1 MKAKIYLI
9 ILLAVTTLY
18 SCKTAKKMYAKGQYE
33 QAVSLAA
40 KELAKKP
47 NDVALQDIILNAYQY
62 AIEDH
67 ETRINAQLLSQSDLR
82 YEKIYSEYQ
91 SLQRL
96 YNAIK
101 KYPNAYQ
108 LVNPT
113 DYTSFITTYKDQAGN
128 AREQRGDAL
137 MNQQTKT
144 GYKNAYYEFQKA
156 LSLKPNDIVIKQKM
170 DEAYANAVTHVVIR
184 PVVRYG
190 FQYSSFSYDYQ
201 AFDYDLLRYVQQN
214 NRGQFLA
221 FHNDADPYAVADNTV
236 DLRFSDINIG
246 RYRDQRSTRDVS
258 KQIVAKEIVHKKDSV
273 TYEYITV
280 RAKVTTTT
288 RTLQAD
294 GLLQASIMDQNNRRI
309 WSNTF
314 TGDYRWMTT
323 ITTYTGDERA
333 LSDNDKKLINQRPE
347 FAPSN
352 DEIIRTIMNEL
363 RYKTACGISD
373 YYNARY

>member
-1 MKAKIYLI
+1 MKAKLYLI

-47 NDVALQDIILNAYQY
+47 GDLALQDIILNAYQY

-82 YEKIYSEYQ
+82 YEKIYGEYQ
-91 SLQRL
+91 DLQRL

-101 KYPNAYQ
+101 KYPAAYQ

-113 DYTSFITTYKDQAGN
+113 DYSSFITTYKDQAGN
-128 AREQRGDAL
+128 AREQRGDQL

-156 LSLKPNDIVIKQKM
+156 LSLKPNDITIKQKM
-170 DEAYANAVTHVVIR
+170 EEAYANAVTHVVIR

-190 FQYSSFSYDYQ
+190 YQYSSFNYDYQ
-201 AFDYDLLRYVQQN
+201 NFDYDLLRYVQQN

-221 FHNDADPYAVADNTV
+221 FHNSADPYAVVDNTV

-280 RAKVTTTT
+280 RAKITTTT

-294 GLLQASIMDQNNRRI
+294 GLLQASIMDQSNRRI
-309 WSNTF
+309 WSNTY

-352 DEIIRTIMNEL
+352 DEIIRLIMNEL
-363 RYKTACGISD
+363 RHKTACGISD

>member
-1 MKAKIYLI
+1 MKAKLYLI

-91 SLQRL
+91 DLQRL

-101 KYPNAYQ
+101 KYPAAYQ

-170 DEAYANAVTHVVIR
+170 DEAYANALTHVVIR

-201 AFDYDLLRYVQQN
+201 AFDYDLLRYIQQN

-221 FHNDADPYAVADNTV
+221 FHNNADPYAVADNTV

-246 RYRDQRSTRDVS
+246 RYRDQRSTREVS
-258 KQIVAKEIVHKKDSV
+258 KQIIAKEIVHKKDSV

-333 LSDNDKKLINQRPE
+333 LSDNDKKLINQRPG

>member
-1 MKAKIYLI
+1 MKAKFYLI

-101 KYPNAYQ
+101 KYPDAYQ

-246 RYRDQRSTRDVS
+246 RYRDQRSTREVS

-280 RAKVTTTT
+280 RAKITTTT

-294 GLLQASIMDQNNRRI
+294 GLLQASIMDQHNRRI

>member
-1 MKAKIYLI
+1 MKAKLYLI

-47 NDVALQDIILNAYQY
+47 NDAALQDIILNAYQY

-91 SLQRL
+91 DLQRL

-170 DEAYANAVTHVVIR
+170 DEAYASAVTHVVIR

-221 FHNDADPYAVADNTV
+221 FHNNADPYAVADNTV
-236 DLRFSDINIG
+236 DMRFSDINIG

>member
-1 MKAKIYLI
+1 MKAKLYLI

-91 SLQRL
+91 DLQRL

-101 KYPNAYQ
+101 KYPAAYQ

-170 DEAYANAVTHVVIR
+170 DEAYANALTHVVIR

-201 AFDYDLLRYVQQN
+201 AFDYDLLRYIQQN

-221 FHNDADPYAVADNTV
+221 FHNNADPYAVADNTV

-246 RYRDQRSTRDVS
+246 RYRDQRSTREVS
-258 KQIVAKEIVHKKDSV
+258 KQIIAKEIVHKKDSV

>member
-1 MKAKIYLI
+1 MKAKLYLI

-47 NDVALQDIILNAYQY
+47 NDAALQDIILNAYQY

-91 SLQRL
+91 DLQRL

-101 KYPNAYQ
+101 KYPAAYQ

-170 DEAYANAVTHVVIR
+170 DEAYANALTHVVIR

-221 FHNDADPYAVADNTV
+221 FHNNADPYAVADNTV

-258 KQIVAKEIVHKKDSV
+258 KQIIAKEIVHKKDSV

>member
-1 MKAKIYLI
+1 MKAKLYLI

-18 SCKTAKKMYAKGQYE
+18 SCKTAKKMYNKGQYE

-47 NDVALQDIILNAYQY
+47 TDVALQDIILNAYQY

-67 ETRINAQLLSQSDLR
+67 EARIDAQLLSQSDLR
-82 YEKIYSEYQ
+82 FEKIYGEYQ
-91 SLQRL
+91 SLQSL
-96 YNAIK
+96 YNAIR
-101 KYPNAYQ
+101 KYPTAYQ

-113 DYTSFITTYKDQAGN
+113 DYSSFITTYKDQAGS

-144 GYKNAYYEFQKA
+144 GYKNAYFEFQKA
-156 LSLKPNDIVIKQKM
+156 LGLKPNDIVIKQKM
-170 DEAYANAVTHVVIR
+170 DEAYMNAVTHVVIR

-190 FQYSSFSYDYQ
+190 LQYSSLNYDYQ
-201 AFDYDLLRYVQQN
+201 NFDYDLLRYVQQN

-221 FHNDADPYAVADNTV
+221 FHNNADRYPVVDNVV
-236 DLRFSDINIG
+236 DLRFSDVNIG
-246 RYRDQRSTRDVS
+246 RYRDQRNTREVS
-258 KQIVAKEIVHKKDSV
+258 KQIVSKEIVHKKDSV

-280 RAKVTTTT
+280 KARITTTT
-288 RTLQAD
+288 RTLQAN
-294 GLLQASIMDQNNRRI
+294 GLLQAAIFDQAERRI
-309 WSNTF
+309 WSNTY

-352 DEIIRTIMNEL
+352 DEITRLIMNEL
-363 RYKTACGISD
+363 RHKTACGISD
-373 YYNARY
+373 FYNARY